1 MRKMKIYLDNC
12 CYNRPYDEQ
21 AQPKVILETLAKLYI
36 QELVLNRKIDLV
48 WSYVLKFEN
57 SQNILESKR
66 TAIAQWEKVSGELI
80 GKSEPLVKLAHEVE
94 KTGIKPFDALHIA
107 CAITAHCDY
116 LITVDKRM
124 AKYQDDRIVI
134 CNPMDFINREAGNDE

>member
-1 MRKMKIYLDNC
+1 MKGETVRKTKIYLDNC
-12 CYNRPYDEQ
+12 CYNRPYDDQ

-66 TAIAQWEKVSGELI
+66 TPN
-80 GKSEPLVKLAHEVE
+80 GK
-94 KTGIKPFDALHIA
+94 
-107 CAITAHCDY
+107 
-116 LITVDKRM
+116 R
-124 AKYQDDRIVI
+124 
-134 CNPMDFINREAGNDE
+134 